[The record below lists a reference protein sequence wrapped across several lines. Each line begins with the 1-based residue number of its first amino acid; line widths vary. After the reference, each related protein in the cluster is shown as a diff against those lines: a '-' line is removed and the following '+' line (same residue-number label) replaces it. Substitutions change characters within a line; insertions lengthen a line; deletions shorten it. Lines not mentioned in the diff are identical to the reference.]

1 MDRTRTS
8 LYKQGD
14 MTKNLINKIT
24 EEMLICL
31 ISTLVLP
38 GITWLINTFVKFELQ
53 FQVIIHIEDVND
65 NLPYFIGTPYKVSI
79 EEEKSKQCIQK
90 ISVHDKDENDKVFY
104 RPIRLLSRIQDNDL
118 IM

>member
-1 MDRTRTS
+1 
-8 LYKQGD
+8 

-31 ISTLVLP
+31 IPTLVLLL
-38 GITWLINTFVKFELQ
+38 GSYNTFVKFELQ

-90 ISVHDKDENDKVFY
+90 ISVHDEDEKDKVFY
-104 RPIRLLSRIQDNDL
+104 RPSVYFQEFK
-118 IM
+118 IMTW